1 VIKEPP
7 ITFTPWT
14 AWPDRKL
21 VKNAH
26 LPGVYLLALFDDA
39 PPRNADSISRELVYI
54 GATADNSLMHR
65 WQQFH
70 RAAFEG
76 KPGHSGGLTF
86 HEIYGDESE
95 YTSRLYIS
103 AFVPEGLSREL
114 RTLFIL
120 YVERKLLWEYA
131 RRWEAPPIC
140 NTR

>member
-1 VIKEPP
+1 MIKEPP

-14 AWPDRKL
+14 AWPDRNL

-39 PPRNADSISRELVYI
+39 PPRGADPRSHDLVYI
-54 GATADNSLMHR
+54 GETTDNSLMHR

-76 KPGHSGGLTF
+76 KPGHSGGLAF
-86 HEIYGDESE
+86 HEIYGDEPE
-95 YTSRLYIS
+95 YASRLYVS

-120 YVERKLLWEYA
+120 YVERKLLWDWA
-131 RRWEAPPIC
+131 RKWEAPPIC

>member
-1 VIKEPP
+1 MIKEPL

-14 AWPDRKL
+14 SWPDRNL

-26 LPGVYLLALFDDA
+26 LPGVYLLALFDDV
-39 PPRNADSISRELVYI
+39 PPRAADPLSRDLVYI
-54 GATADNSLMHR
+54 GETADNSLMHR

-76 KPGHSGGLTF
+76 KPGHSGGLAF
-86 HEIYGDESE
+86 HEIYGDEPE
-95 YTSRLYIS
+95 YASRLYVS

-120 YVERKLLWEYA
+120 YVERKLLWDWA
-131 RRWEAPPIC
+131 RKWEAPPVC